1 MASFEANDWQ
11 LHKSVL
17 ESNKYMLDNQL
28 YCDTTFVFGGESEK
42 VKSLVTFWHSLQPPK
57 CDRNI

>member
-1 MASFEANDWQ
+1 MASSTTDDWQ

-28 YCDTTFVFGGESEK
+28 FCDTTFVFGGELEK
-42 VKSLVTFWHSLQPPK
+42 VKSPISFRVNFETTPCPK
-57 CDRNI
+57 VP